1 VLPYYEGMPVPPGYE
16 VTSRP
21 ATGIITGGLVGLG
34 ASYAG
39 AIIVGAS
46 QGFKNATGWLAVPLA
61 GPWVAIAERDYE
73 QCKTTTVQLARR
85 CVKQAVAQV
94 QFITFVAVDGVFQ
107 LASGFLT
114 LAGLLSTKQELTRA
128 DLLPEVSVSLPLP
141 GREQWGLDLH
151 GRF

>member
-1 VLPYYEGMPVPPGYE
+1 MPVPPGYE

-39 AIIVGAS
+39 AVIVGAT

-61 GPWVAIAERDYE
+61 GPWVAIAEREYE
-73 QCKTTTVQLARR
+73 QCRTSNVEQARR
-85 CVKQAVAQV
+85 CVRQAVAQV

-107 LASGFLT
+107 LASGFLL
-114 LAGLLSTKQELTRA
+114 LAGLLSTKQELTRQ
-128 DLLPEVSVSLPLP
+128 DLLPQVSLTLPLP
-141 GREQWGLDLH
+141 GREQWGLSVQ
-151 GRF
+151 GNF